1 MRVIAGE
8 AKGHKLLAPKGY
20 GTRPTTDRVR
30 GAIFSML
37 EAITGDWLRVLDI
50 FAGTGALGI
59 EALSRGAERADFVE
73 QEPRACAIIKQNLE
87 KTGLQDRGH
96 VYCVSGKRA
105 LSFLEE
111 QYTVLFMDPPYRDK
125 AIGAFLDQVVASPV
139 VGEDSTLVVPHSNR
153 LSLSPVYGGFNLV
166 RQRRHGDTCI
176 SIYQGGSES

>member
-8 AKGHKLLAPKGY
+8 AKGHTLLTPKGY

-37 EAITGDWLRVLDI
+37 EAMTGDWLRVLDM

-73 QEPRACAIIKQNLE
+73 QEPRACAVIKQNLE
-87 KTGLQDRGH
+87 RTGLKDRGH

-111 QYTVLFMDPPYRDK
+111 QYNILFMDPPYRDK
-125 AIGAFLDQVVASPV
+125 AVGAFLDQVVASPV
-139 VGEDSTLVVPHSNR
+139 VREDSTLVVPHSNR
-153 LSLSPVYGGFNLV
+153 LNLSPSYGGLNLV
-166 RQRRHGDTCI
+166 RRRRPGDTCI
-176 SIYQGGSES
+176 SIYQGGRES